1 MDEPAS
7 TAESTPPTTLAET
20 ADLLRK
26 ERTRFLNKVPV
37 DLNSTLCY
45 PPDRSAVIL
54 VYDTALSRISA
65 NNHLNIYVEAKSKIN
80 IIIGLNKVRCT
91 DPAFKQGI
99 LPPLEP
105 MYAGPRIEYNK
116 DPYGRHAQWRLNAWR
131 KDRWPLFLPVEAMKP
146 RLSLLEI
153 STPTFNSTMGSENED
168 RRSTRKQSKLTSSPT
183 LLPVHEEEVMEDIS
197 VHEEE
202 VMEEIFPELD
212 GEVTFEYDSPTGLD
226 AEELNALFKLPP
238 RPKNDPR
245 DLASLKT
252 EGIAKSFMWL
262 GIKPKLGLP
271 YDLVHGMEQ
280 QQAKDAKKLEKQN
293 DMYDELDEGEQQAKA
308 TEEDDET
315 IEARPGKRQKKA
327 MEDDDEAGTKA
338 TEDDDE
344 SDEARP
350 AKRQTK

>member
-1 MDEPAS
+1 MESSSGAYSSATVSDSSATVSAGGNASVSESVLQSQSRSEAETESEPGSHGTPPGNLPNRRKNLSWSDFQHCDSMDEPAS

-131 KDRWPLFLPVEAMKP
+131 KDRWPLFLPVEAMK
-146 RLSLLEI
+146 RERVMKNRTLEV
-153 STPTFNSTMGSENED
+153 G
-168 RRSTRKQSKLTSSPT
+168 
-183 LLPVHEEEVMEDIS
+183 EERW
-197 VHEEE
+197 
-202 VMEEIFPELD
+202 
-212 GEVTFEYDSPTGLD
+212 
-226 AEELNALFKLPP
+226 K
-238 RPKNDPR
+238 
-245 DLASLKT
+245 
-252 EGIAKSFMWL
+252 
-262 GIKPKLGLP
+262 
-271 YDLVHGMEQ
+271 
-280 QQAKDAKKLEKQN
+280 
-293 DMYDELDEGEQQAKA
+293 LDE
-308 TEEDDET
+308 EDW
-315 IEARPGKRQKKA
+315 
-327 MEDDDEAGTKA
+327 EDSMSGREGMKIV
-338 TEDDDE
+338 
-344 SDEARP
+344 R
-350 AKRQTK
+350 K

>member
-1 MDEPAS
+1 FMPSAS
-7 TAESTPPTTLAET
+7 N
-20 ADLLRK
+20 DL
-26 ERTRFLNKVPV
+26 
-37 DLNSTLCY
+37 
-45 PPDRSAVIL
+45 
-54 VYDTALSRISA
+54 
-65 NNHLNIYVEAKSKIN
+65 
-80 IIIGLNKVRCT
+80 
-91 DPAFKQGI
+91 Q
-99 LPPLEP
+99 
-105 MYAGPRIEYNK
+105 
-116 DPYGRHAQWRLNAWR
+116 
-131 KDRWPLFLPVEAMKP
+131 
-146 RLSLLEI
+146 
-153 STPTFNSTMGSENED
+153 
-168 RRSTRKQSKLTSSPT
+168 
-183 LLPVHEEEVMEDIS
+183 
-197 VHEEE
+197 
-202 VMEEIFPELD
+202 
-212 GEVTFEYDSPTGLD
+212 FEYDSPTGLD

-350 AKRQTK
+350 AKRQTNTFTNSPIKEDIEAAATMLTLRQPVVFANSNQDPGNYNERTDARARAVSTLSAADSQATVSAAETISREPTPTPPARRINTAGATA

>member
-1 MDEPAS
+1 MPSAS
-7 TAESTPPTTLAET
+7 N
-20 ADLLRK
+20 DL
-26 ERTRFLNKVPV
+26 
-37 DLNSTLCY
+37 
-45 PPDRSAVIL
+45 
-54 VYDTALSRISA
+54 
-65 NNHLNIYVEAKSKIN
+65 
-80 IIIGLNKVRCT
+80 
-91 DPAFKQGI
+91 Q
-99 LPPLEP
+99 
-105 MYAGPRIEYNK
+105 
-116 DPYGRHAQWRLNAWR
+116 
-131 KDRWPLFLPVEAMKP
+131 
-146 RLSLLEI
+146 
-153 STPTFNSTMGSENED
+153 
-168 RRSTRKQSKLTSSPT
+168 
-183 LLPVHEEEVMEDIS
+183 
-197 VHEEE
+197 
-202 VMEEIFPELD
+202 
-212 GEVTFEYDSPTGLD
+212 FEYDSPTGLD

>member
-212 GEVTFEYDSPTGLD
+212 GEVTDTSASDNHEPVAT
-226 AEELNALFKLPP
+226 PP
-238 RPKNDPR
+238 RSPSIFATSSSD
-245 DLASLKT
+245 S
-252 EGIAKSFMWL
+252 EE
-262 GIKPKLGLP
+262 
-271 YDLVHGMEQ
+271 EQ
-280 QQAKDAKKLEKQN
+280 
-293 DMYDELDEGEQQAKA
+293 
-308 TEEDDET
+308 
-315 IEARPGKRQKKA
+315 
-327 MEDDDEAGTKA
+327 
-338 TEDDDE
+338 
-344 SDEARP
+344 
-350 AKRQTK
+350 